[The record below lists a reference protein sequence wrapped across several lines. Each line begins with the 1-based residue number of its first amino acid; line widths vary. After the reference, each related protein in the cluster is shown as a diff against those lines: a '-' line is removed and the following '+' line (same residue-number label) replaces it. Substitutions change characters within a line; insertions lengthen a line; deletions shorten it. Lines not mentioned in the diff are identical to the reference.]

1 MFRKAAM
8 AVLLAAAG
16 VGALTLA
23 MRSLPAHADAQQA
36 ERGKYLVGIAGC
48 NDCHTP
54 GYFFGK
60 PDMTRFLAGS
70 DVGFEIPG
78 LGVFVGRNLTP
89 DNDTGIG
96 KWTND
101 EIVTALQTGKRPDG
115 RMLAPIM
122 PYHAFATLTKEDVD
136 AIAAFL
142 KSIPAVSNKIPDPV
156 GPGQTAT
163 TFMFRILPPGQ
174 TAAPPPP

>member
-1 MFRKAAM
+1 MLRKAAM
-8 AVLLAAAG
+8 AVLLATAG
-16 VGALTLA
+16 VAAITLA
-23 MRSLPAHADAQQA
+23 LRTLPARADSSQI

-60 PDMTRFLAGS
+60 PDMARFLAGS

-89 DNDTGIG
+89 DKETGIG
-96 KWTND
+96 TWTSD
-101 EIVTALQTGKRPDG
+101 QIVTALQTGKRPDG
-115 RMLAPIM
+115 RELAPIM
-122 PYHAFATLTKEDVD
+122 PYHAFATLTKEDVTS
-136 AIAAFL
+136 IAAFL
-142 KSIPAVSNKIPDPV
+142 QSLPAVSNKIPDPV
-156 GPGQTAT
+156 GPGGTVT

-174 TAAPPPP
+174 TAAAAPQ